1 MLSTVQSVTLKTVM
15 GAYANLVVKETPEE
29 HKEKLW
35 YQLAYRVAKYF
46 GKPNKR
52 YKGLLENQK
61 NEINN
66 NIEKLKLLD
75 VSFFEDKDFS
85 PFICMFNILEF
96 LIKDIRDLE
105 CRNRFGSYPID
116 RIRAELY
123 AMDKINKVSLDTDS
137 YMGQVLD
144 TIGV

>member
-52 YKGLLENQK
+52 YKGLLEGQK

-66 NIEKLKLLD
+66 NIEKLKVLD
-75 VSFFEDKDFS
+75 VEFFEDKDFS

-96 LIKDIRDLE
+96 LIKDIKDLE
-105 CRNRFGSYPID
+105 CRNRF
-116 RIRAELY
+116 ELY
-123 AMDKINKVSLDTDS
+123 PLDRMRKELYDMEGINKVSLDTDS
-137 YMGQVLD
+137 YMGKVLD
-144 TIGV
+144 TLGV